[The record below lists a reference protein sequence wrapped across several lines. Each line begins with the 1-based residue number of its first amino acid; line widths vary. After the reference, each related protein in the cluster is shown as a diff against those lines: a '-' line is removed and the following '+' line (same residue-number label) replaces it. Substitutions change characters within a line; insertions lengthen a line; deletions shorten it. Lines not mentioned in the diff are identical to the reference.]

1 MKKAIFINP
10 ETQTVSEVN
19 LTNQLKETY
28 SLIGCNLV
36 EGAINFGRN
45 DLLVVDEE
53 GMFNEGKCGFFIDGV
68 FLYGNAVVWGA
79 DNEGEADDVKITC
92 KEVYAQIKWCNAE
105 ESQRIR
111 ENILN
116 QQPMVFY
123 W

>member
-53 GMFNEGKCGFFIDGV
+53 GMFNEGKCGFFIDGI

-79 DNEGEADDVKITC
+79 DDEGEADDVKITC
-92 KEVYAQIKWCNAE
+92 EEICAQITWLNLEA
-105 ESQRIR
+105 SQQIR
-111 ENILN
+111 EIKLN
-116 QQPMVFY
+116 QPPMIF
-123 W
+123 